1 MGAPMKTTSM
11 LVLMA
16 LSGLALPG
24 CITTNCTAEARFSVN
39 VTAVDEEG
47 APITIERIVYTVDD
61 EGPFQVDCPS
71 SEDGVYCLMDSDQ
84 ASVGVER
91 EGTFVITVHHG
102 NATGSAEVVV
112 PTAEC
117 DHVDPQAVTITLEDA
132 S

>member
-1 MGAPMKTTSM
+1 MKTISM
-11 LVLMA
+11 LVWMA
-16 LSGLALPG
+16 FSGLALSG
-24 CITTNCTAEARFSVN
+24 CITQDCTTEARFSVN
-39 VTAVDEEG
+39 VTAVDEAG

-61 EGPFQVDCPS
+61 EGPFHVDCPTT
-71 SEDGVYCLMDSDQ
+71 EDGVYCLTDSNE
-84 ASVGVER
+84 ASVGLER

>member
-1 MGAPMKTTSM
+1 MKTISM
-11 LVLMA
+11 MVSMA
-16 LSGLALPG
+16 LAGLALPG
-24 CITTNCTAEARFSVN
+24 CISLICTDEARFSVN
-39 VTAVDEEG
+39 VTAVDEAG

-71 SEDGVYCLMDSDQ
+71 SQDAVYCLMDSDQ

-91 EGTFVITVHHG
+91 EGTFVITLHHG